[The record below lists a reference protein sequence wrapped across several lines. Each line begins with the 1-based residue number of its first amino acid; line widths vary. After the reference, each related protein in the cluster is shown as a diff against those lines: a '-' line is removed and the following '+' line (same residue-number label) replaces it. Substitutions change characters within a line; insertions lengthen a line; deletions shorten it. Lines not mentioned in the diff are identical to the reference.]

1 MALLE
6 GKAALVTGGA
16 RGNGAGIGLG
26 LAEHGANIV
35 LSDVDGEAVASM
47 ADEIAQAT
55 GRSVSGILGDVTK
68 PDDVAAMVDHT
79 VSELG
84 SIDIL
89 VNNAGILEAIDF
101 LEMSLE
107 SWERVIGINLTGA
120 MLVAQAAGRKMADSG
135 GGSIINVTSIGAE
148 EAFAGAASYGA
159 SKGGLQ
165 MMTRAMALDVASAG
179 IRVNAIAPGFI
190 KTAMTEPLY
199 TTPEAVAHIEEFVP
213 LDRMGVPADL
223 AGTVVY
229 LASDLSSY
237 VTGETIT
244 VDGGAV
250 AGFASWR
257 SG

>member
-1 MALLE
+1 MGLLA

-16 RGNGAGIGLG
+16 RGNGAGIGRG
-26 LAEHGANIV
+26 LAEHGADVV
-35 LSDVDGEAVASM
+35 LADIDGDAVVSTAS
-47 ADEIAQAT
+47 EIADAT
-55 GRSVSGILGDVTK
+55 GRRVAGILGDVGN
-68 PDDVAAMVDHT
+68 PADAEAMADHT

-84 SIDIL
+84 RIDIL
-89 VNNAGILEAIDF
+89 VNNAGIFEPGDF

-107 SWERVIGINLTGA
+107 SWERVLRVNLTGS
-120 MLVAQAAGRKMADSG
+120 MLVAQAAARRMAKSG
-135 GGSIINVTSIGAE
+135 GGSIINVTSIGADK
-148 EAFAGAASYGA
+148 AFAGTTSYGA

-165 MMTRAMALDVASAG
+165 MATRCMALDVARAR

-199 TTPEAVAHIEEFVP
+199 TTPETVSMIEEFVP
-213 LDRMGVPADL
+213 MDRMGVPADL

-229 LASDLSSY
+229 LASDLAEY

-244 VDGGAV
+244 VDGGVV

-257 SG
+257 SD